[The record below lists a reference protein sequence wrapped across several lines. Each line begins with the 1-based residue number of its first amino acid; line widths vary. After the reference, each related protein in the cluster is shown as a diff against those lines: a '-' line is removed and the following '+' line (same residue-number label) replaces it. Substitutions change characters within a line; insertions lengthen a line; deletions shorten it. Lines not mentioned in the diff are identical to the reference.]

1 MNNIKISVL
10 ANGDRVIAK
19 TSEATREIEGK
30 IQFIGYVL
38 TDPQFVEVQEVQTL
52 SEDLTPESV
61 SILLKPWIDLS
72 SDNQFLV
79 PPTQIVTMCDPIEE
93 VMNIYIEKVGD
104 SDDA

>member
-38 TDPQFVEVQEVQTL
+38 TDPQFVEVQEAQTL
-52 SEDLTPESV
+52 TEDISESV

-72 SDNQFLV
+72 IDKQFLV

>member
-10 ANGDRVIAK
+10 ASGDRVIAK
-19 TSEATREIEGK
+19 TSEATREIEGRV
-30 IQFIGYVL
+30 QFIGYVL
-38 TDPQFVEVQEVQTL
+38 TDPQFVEIQESQTL
-52 SEDLTPESV
+52 TEDISESV

-72 SDNQFLV
+72 SDKQFLV

-93 VMNIYIEKVGD
+93 VLNIYIEKVGD

>member
-38 TDPQFVEVQEVQTL
+38 TDPQFVEVQETQTL

-72 SDNQFLV
+72 CDNQFLV

-93 VMNIYIEKVGD
+93 IMNIYIEKVGD